1 MREHL
6 RVMVAGG
13 LAALAIVG
21 AVLWVTEVTGSS
33 PGNRST
39 NGQDPSDGDG
49 HAHPGAAPPTTT
61 TIPAPTRSTSTSS
74 SSRSSSTEPP
84 STTAPPTNLSE
95 GAAGWWV
102 PQAGLEWQW
111 EIDHPPSLSSASDMG
126 TGVST
131 YLGTPAANPTVYD
144 IDGFDNSA
152 TTVTA
157 LRNAGDHVI
166 CYIEV
171 GAAENYRADYSEF
184 PTRDLG
190 RSMPG
195 YPAERYININ
205 DPAVVSIIE
214 SRISMCAAKGF
225 NAVEPDIDDSYT
237 DDTGFAIS
245 EAENI
250 AYDRRLAA
258 YAHGLGLAWGLK
270 NGDHSTFASALE
282 PTSDFVI
289 DEQCHQYN
297 TCGAFS
303 SYVAAGKAVLEVEYN
318 LAASAF
324 CPAANAAN
332 EDAMLM
338 NVNLNGG
345 RAPCR

>member
-13 LAALAIVG
+13 LAVLAIVG
-21 AVLWVTEVTGSS
+21 AVLWVTEVTGFST
-33 PGNRST
+33 GNRST
-39 NGQDPSDGDG
+39 
-49 HAHPGAAPPTTT
+49 
-61 TIPAPTRSTSTSS
+61 SS
-74 SSRSSSTEPP
+74 FSTEPP
-84 STTAPPTNLSE
+84 STTPPPTNLPG

-102 PQAGLEWQW
+102 PPAALEWQW
-111 EIDHPPSLSSASDMG
+111 EIDHPLSLSSASDMG

-131 YLGTPAANPTVYD
+131 YLATPAANPTVYD

-152 TTVTA
+152 TTVAA

-171 GAAENYRADYSEF
+171 GAAENYRTDYSEF
-184 PTRDLG
+184 PTADLG

-195 YPAERYININ
+195 YSAERYININ

-214 SRISMCAAKGF
+214 ARISMCAAKGF

-245 EAENI
+245 KAENI
-250 AYDRRLAA
+250 AYDRTLAA
-258 YAHGLGLAWGLK
+258 YAHGLGLSWGLK
-270 NGDHSTFASALE
+270 NGDDSTFASALE

-297 TCGAFS
+297 TCGAFT

-318 LAASAF
+318 LAASSF

-338 NVNLNGG
+338 NVNLKGG
-345 RAPCR
+345 RTPCR